1 MVRIFPAFSR
11 KSECGKMRE
20 KCGPE
25 ELGIRNVKFSK
36 NLTFLDAHMNGS
48 LMTYNKYEPPL
59 LTLKKNEE
67 IVKCYPPEIQTR
79 QE

>member
-1 MVRIFPAFSR
+1 MVRIFLAFSR

-48 LMTYNKYEPPL
+48 LMTYNKYERPL

>member
-1 MVRIFPAFSR
+1 
-11 KSECGKMRE
+11 MRE

-36 NLTFLDAHMNGS
+36 NLTFLDTHMNES
-48 LMTYNKYEPPL
+48 LMTYNKYERPL